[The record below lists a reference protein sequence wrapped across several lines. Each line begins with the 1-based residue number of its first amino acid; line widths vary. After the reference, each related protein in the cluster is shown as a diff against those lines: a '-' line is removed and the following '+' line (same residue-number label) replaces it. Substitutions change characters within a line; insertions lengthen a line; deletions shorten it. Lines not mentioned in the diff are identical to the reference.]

1 MSNLPDVS
9 NVRPSASS
17 QIYDVH
23 GNLITTVHS
32 TENRLPVPIN
42 EVPKELQDA
51 FVATEDSR
59 FYSHHGIDPI
69 GILRAIWVN
78 VVHSGV
84 AEGGSTIT
92 QQLARN
98 AFLSQDR
105 TLKRKISE
113 ALLALKIEQHYT
125 KQEILE
131 MYMNQIYFGQGAYG
145 VQSAAHVYFGKDV
158 RDLTLAQCAMLAG
171 LPQAP
176 SAYDPIDHPKEGAQR
191 MTVVLTL
198 MAQQGYI
205 SPEDAA
211 KAAMNLWLK

>member
-1 MSNLPDVS
+1 MLS
-9 NVRPSASS
+9 
-17 QIYDVH
+17 
-23 GNLITTVHS
+23 G
-32 TENRLPVPIN
+32 
-42 EVPKELQDA
+42 
-51 FVATEDSR
+51 
-59 FYSHHGIDPI
+59 
-69 GILRAIWVN
+69 VN

-158 RDLTLAQCAMLAG
+158 RDLTLAQLCYACWVT
-171 LPQAP
+171 
-176 SAYDPIDHPKEGAQR
+176 SK
-191 MTVVLTL
+191 
-198 MAQQGYI
+198 
-205 SPEDAA
+205 S
-211 KAAMNLWLK
+211 

>member
-1 MSNLPDVS
+1 MSNNSNTRTRRKTTPDSSNPKTSTKKTIWMIVLLLVLIVAGGGCGFISATMSNLPDVS
-9 NVRPSASS
+9 NVRPSAS

-78 VVHSGV
+78 IVHSGV
-84 AEGGSTIT
+84 SEGGSTIT

-105 TLKRKISE
+105 TFKRKISE
-113 ALLALKIEQHYT
+113 AMLAIKIEQHYT
-125 KQEILE
+125 KQEILL
-131 MYMNQIYFGQGAYG
+131 IF
-145 VQSAAHVYFGKDV
+145 
-158 RDLTLAQCAMLAG
+158 TLAKMCA
-171 LPQAP
+171 
-176 SAYDPIDHPKEGAQR
+176 I
-191 MTVVLTL
+191 
-198 MAQQGYI
+198 
-205 SPEDAA
+205 
-211 KAAMNLWLK
+211 